1 MKNENS
7 FTVYMIT
14 HSKNLKLY
22 RAKLL
27 KPVRDFS
34 LVLAQ
39 KDKKDIVI
47 FSLVVHINKNTFE
60 IALKK

>member
-1 MKNENS
+1 
-7 FTVYMIT
+7 MIT